1 MTTEFVVVHL
11 ERESKLQLPIR
22 ITSEH
27 SQTEKMIYDCMFDVF
42 LITEIKRVKGSQN
55 GPTPKMITLKKN

>member
-1 MTTEFVVVHL
+1 MTTEFVLVHL

-27 SQTEKMIYDCMFDVF
+27 SQTEKVIYEYMFDVF
-42 LITEIKRVKGSQN
+42 LIIEIKRVEG
-55 GPTPKMITLKKN
+55 I